1 MSLAAGERKKEMVQI
16 ECRWV
21 ECSRRWRLQQK
32 TSIVKKVSVCLCV
45 CVCVCPWSYL
55 RDYTNDLHQIFVR
68 VTYGRGSVLLWRRS
82 DTLRISGF
90 IDDVIFAQK
99 LRLLDIAASLR
110 QWGSHA
116 ALNLARRNIRCRQ
129 RKLSTTSC
137 SQGLIDHSGLVG
149 FIASWVHVCT

>member
-45 CVCVCPWSYL
+45 CVCVCTRSYL
-55 RDYTNDLHQIFVR
+55 RDYTCDLHQIFVR

-110 QWGSHA
+110 Q
-116 ALNLARRNIRCRQ
+116 
-129 RKLSTTSC
+129 
-137 SQGLIDHSGLVG
+137 
-149 FIASWVHVCT
+149 